1 MSRRVAKRRYDAN
14 ALDGVFAVLDENQ
27 AVLVGQQ
34 VLARGID
41 EKFHHAGRRGLGLI
55 SPEIMLDLGHDDLR
69 IGEKAFALVAHDAG
83 KMVDMAMGEDDRVD
97 IVGLDTGRRQG
108 VL

>member
-14 ALDGVFAVLDENQ
+14 ALDGVFALLDENQ

-41 EKFHHAGRRGLGLI
+41 EKFHHAGR
-55 SPEIMLDLGHDDLR
+55 
-69 IGEKAFALVAHDAG
+69 
-83 KMVDMAMGEDDRVD
+83 
-97 IVGLDTGRRQG
+97 
-108 VL
+108 